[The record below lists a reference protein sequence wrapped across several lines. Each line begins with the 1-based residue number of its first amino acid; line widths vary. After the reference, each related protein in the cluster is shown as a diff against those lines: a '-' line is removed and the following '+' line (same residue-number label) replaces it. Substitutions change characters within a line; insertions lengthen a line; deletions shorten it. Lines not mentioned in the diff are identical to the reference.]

1 MKFYLIA
8 AIRDTYSNTPYS
20 EIHWVGSQADAAKK
34 RKELVSSGFKR
45 AEIETVEVDVPTDK
59 AGLLAWLNRSCV

>member
-1 MKFYLIA
+1 MKPYQII
-8 AIRDTYSNTPYS
+8 AIRSTDSEAPDS

-59 AGLLAWLNRSCV
+59 AGLLAWLNKSCV

>member
-1 MKFYLIA
+1 MKLYRIA
-8 AIRDTYSNTPYS
+8 AIRSTNSETPDS

-59 AGLLAWLNRSCV
+59 AGLLVWLNKSRV